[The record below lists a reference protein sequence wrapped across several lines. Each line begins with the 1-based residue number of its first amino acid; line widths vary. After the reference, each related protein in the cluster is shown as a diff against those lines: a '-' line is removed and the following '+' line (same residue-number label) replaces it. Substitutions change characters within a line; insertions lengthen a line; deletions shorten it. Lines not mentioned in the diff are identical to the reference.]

1 MVTDRK
7 TRIVTGT
14 LTTLGVFLLVVW
26 SLGPIYWVVVTSLKG
41 AKEIYAYPPT
51 LWPTAV
57 DLLQLHGRHLHV
69 GVPPL
74 HPQQRR
80 GRRHA
85 SPLLSVVIGALAAY
99 PIARLRFPG
108 RALAAR
114 AIIVSYL
121 LPPSLLFIPLF
132 IVLSQLGLIDRK
144 LGLIVAYLTFTV
156 PFCTWLLIGYFRTIP
171 FELDEAA
178 LIDGATRVQILRHVI
193 LPIALPGLAVV
204 ALYALT
210 NSWNEFLYALVYVNS
225 ADAKTFTAGLTG
237 LVMGDTFIW
246 GQLMASSVIAI
257 LPVLVIYLVCPEISG
272 GGPRGRQRQELAPA
286 KAGGREQG
294 QQSPQKS
301 RPDSRT

>member
-7 TRIVTGT
+7 TRIVTGM
-14 LTTLGVFLLVVW
+14 LTTLGVFVLVVW

-51 LWPTAV
+51 LWPTTVTFSNYTDAIYTWGFLRYIRNSVVVAV
-57 DLLQLHGRHLHV
+57 TV
-69 GVPPL
+69 T
-74 HPQQRR
+74 
-80 GRRHA
+80 A
-85 SPLLSVVIGALAAY
+85 LSVVIGALAAY

-144 LGLIVAYLTFTV
+144 LGLIIAYLTFTV

-257 LPVLVIYLVCPEISG
+257 LPVLVIYLFA
-272 GGPRGRQRQELAPA
+272 QRYLVEGLA
-286 KAGGREQG
+286 AG
-294 QQSPQKS
+294 SVKN
-301 RPDSRT
+301 

>member
-7 TRIVTGT
+7 TRILTGT
-14 LTTLGVFLLVVW
+14 LTGLGVLVLVAW

-41 AKEIYAYPPT
+41 AKEIYAFPPT
-51 LWPTAV
+51 LWPRTLTLSNYTDAIYTWGFLRYIRNSALIAVTVTA
-57 DLLQLHGRHLHV
+57 
-69 GVPPL
+69 
-74 HPQQRR
+74 
-80 GRRHA
+80 
-85 SPLLSVVIGALAAY
+85 LSVVIGALAAY

-132 IVLSQLGLIDRK
+132 IVLSQLGLIDSK
-144 LGLIVAYLTFTV
+144 TGLIVAYLTFTV

-171 FELDEAA
+171 VELDEAA
-178 LIDGATRVQILRHVI
+178 LIDGASRVQILRHVI

-204 ALYALT
+204 ALYAMT

-257 LPVLVIYLVCPEISG
+257 LPVLVIYLFA
-272 GGPRGRQRQELAPA
+272 QRYLVEGLS
-286 KAGGREQG
+286 AG
-294 QQSPQKS
+294 SVKS
-301 RPDSRT
+301 

>member
-7 TRIVTGT
+7 TRLLTGT
-14 LTTLGVFLLVVW
+14 LTALGVAVLVAW

-41 AKEIYAYPPT
+41 AKEIYNFPPT
-51 LWPTAV
+51 LWPTTVTFSNYTDAIYTWGFLRYIRNSAV
-57 DLLQLHGRHLHV
+57 IAV
-69 GVPPL
+69 SVT
-74 HPQQRR
+74 
-80 GRRHA
+80 A
-85 SPLLSVVIGALAAY
+85 ISVVIGALAAY
-99 PIARLRFPG
+99 PIARLSFPG

-132 IVLSQLGLIDRK
+132 IVLSELGLIDRK

-171 FELDEAA
+171 VELDEAA

-204 ALYALT
+204 ALYAMT

-257 LPVLVIYLVCPEISG
+257 LPVLVVYLVAQKYLVEG
-272 GGPRGRQRQELAPA
+272 LA
-286 KAGGREQG
+286 AG
-294 QQSPQKS
+294 SIKS
-301 RPDSRT
+301 